1 MAVYYITFTNWSTF
15 LNALLRQH
23 SVYGLFEDNA
33 NLFCQKLTAQN
44 ISNITVNRYR
54 AVQPVKSLLFPVKE
68 EVTHAPSLRPNVL
81 IGAKACDLGHLLT
94 TDAIFSGRV
103 SGAGSAGAG
112 GFHRQGIEDPYY
124 RIRRGNTI
132 LISADCDDLRPSC
145 FCTLMEGSPYPLKG
159 FDMNLSPTR
168 SGFLAE
174 TGSEPGEALVRAH
187 TKLFQEPRP
196 EHLEERRQCRENM
209 TRRLQ
214 ENNRRFNWSNPKKI
228 IENGGPAKTWEQDI
242 AGTCVECDACRFT
255 CGTCYCFL
263 LGETVRK
270 WDRIRTWDSCQ
281 SVGYG
286 RVAGGANPRRT
297 RGERLRNLYTCKLQ
311 YRPDNFGVYAC
322 TGCGRCIDV
331 CQGKIDIRESLQ
343 KLYDEQAA
351 VRAPK

>member
-15 LNALLRQH
+15 LNVLLRQY
-23 SVYGLFEDNA
+23 SVYGLFEENT
-33 NLFCQKLTAQN
+33 NLFCQKLTPQN
-44 ISNITVNRYR
+44 ILDITVNRYR
-54 AVQPVKSLLFPVKE
+54 AVQPVKSFLFPVKE
-68 EVTHAPSLRPNVL
+68 EVTHEPSLHANVF

-94 TDAIFSGRV
+94 TDAIFSG
-103 SGAGSAGAG
+103 GAT
-112 GFHRQGIEDPYY
+112 EDPYY
-124 RIRRGNTI
+124 RIRRDNTI

-145 FCTLMEGSPYPLKG
+145 FCTLMEGRPYPLKG
-159 FDMNLSPTR
+159 FDINLSPTR

-174 TGSEPGEALVRAH
+174 TGSESGEALVRAH

-196 EHLEERRQCRENM
+196 EHLDERRQSRENI
-209 TRRLQ
+209 TRRVQ
-214 ENNRRFNWSNPKKI
+214 ENNRRFNWTNPKKI
-228 IENGGPAKTWEQDI
+228 IENDGSVKIWEQDI

-263 LGETVRK
+263 LAETVRK

-311 YRPDNFGVYAC
+311 YRRDNFGVYAC

-343 KLYDEQAA
+343 KIHDEQTA
-351 VRAPK
+351 VRDKK